1 MPETRTVHCIKL
13 DQDLP
18 GLDKPPVG
26 GELGEKIYNSV
37 SKQAFRMF
45 LDHFKMI
52 VNEYRL
58 DLTSPATD
66 KVFEDQMRE
75 FFFGGGIKLPDEY
88 VPPKDNNQTAK
99 E

>member
-1 MPETRTVHCIKL
+1 MPEQRTVHCIKL
-13 DQDLP
+13 EQDLP
-18 GLDKPPVG
+18 GLDKLPLP
-26 GELGEKIYNSV
+26 GELGQKVYDNV
-37 SKQAFRMF
+37 SRQAFKMF

-75 FFFGGGIKLPDEY
+75 FFFGEGMKLPDEY
-88 VPPKDNNQTAK
+88 IPPSEK